1 MCLCYCKYILY
12 LYIYTKKNHFH
23 MNMDLWVKGAFDNTL
38 LFCFF
43 LMCVCVYL
51 YIYQV
56 IIWFLFVI
64 ILLEYLFRNI
74 SFVMRRKFGLGW
86 CDPINS
92 YWLWMEAYRLILEII
107 KENGSEDQFTIYHL
121 FSGRMQVF
129 WKWRLSLI
137 VKIRSQIIILG

>member
-1 MCLCYCKYILY
+1 MCLCYCKYIIY
-12 LYIYTKKNHFH
+12 LYIYTKKIIFIWIWICE
-23 MNMDLWVKGAFDNTL
+23 LKVPLTIPFY
-38 LFCFF
+38 FPFF
-43 LMCVCVYL
+43 LCVCVCL